1 MHCYVYASQ
10 HKRDTYV
17 WLLARDDFTVLP
29 EALALLLGDLRFV
42 LEVDL
47 DERRQLPHEDSRLVR
62 AHLREQGWHL
72 QLPPGETL
80 AVGPM
85 LAGARQAP
93 MSERRDEE

>member
-47 DERRQLPHEDSRLVR
+47 DERRQLPHEDSRLVL
-62 AHLREQGWHL
+62 AHLREQPH
-72 QLPPGETL
+72 
-80 AVGPM
+80 VGVALVLTCIDVAM
-85 LAGARQAP
+85 HGG
-93 MSERRDEE
+93 